1 MKIDHPTHKVSQR
14 NESRSK
20 LGDEGL
26 HQLNKSRRKSYDRET
41 KLETIKYF
49 NRCSNKYKTAKQFG
63 IMPATLRGWL
73 KNEDLIKKSSKRTQ
87 KITDSYDTFI
97 ELFLLTCKSVYVGK
111 LIITCV
117 SRAES

>member
-1 MKIDHPTHKVSQR
+1 MIKLFGKLEMKSKPMSWSLIKDEMIIQRHKVSQR

-63 IMPATLRGWL
+63 ITPTTLRGWL
-73 KNEDLIKKSSKRTQ
+73 KNEDLI
-87 KITDSYDTFI
+87 
-97 ELFLLTCKSVYVGK
+97 
-111 LIITCV
+111 
-117 SRAES
+117 